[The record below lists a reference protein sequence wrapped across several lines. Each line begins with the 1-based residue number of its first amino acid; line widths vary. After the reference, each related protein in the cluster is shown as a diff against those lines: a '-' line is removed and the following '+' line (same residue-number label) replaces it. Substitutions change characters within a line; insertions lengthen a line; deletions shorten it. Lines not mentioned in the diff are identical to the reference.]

1 MCGIIGYTGHRPAIP
16 AIVEGL
22 RRLEYRGYD
31 SSGVAYEEG
40 RELRVVRA
48 EGKLNALD
56 QKISGL
62 WLSMFRFLWKR
73 RRKRGF

>member
-31 SSGVAYEEG
+31 SSGVAYEEC
-40 RELRVVRA
+40 RELRDDRSEERRV
-48 EGKLNALD
+48 GKECR
-56 QKISGL
+56 SR
-62 WLSMFRFLWKR
+62 WSPYH
-73 RRKRGF
+73 